1 MKKFVFTIIIA
12 IIVLTLTDYYSSYI
26 GEISKDEAI
35 LIIDTRFTTLMMVL
49 LVIFLFRKN
58 LYYKEDKN
66 ES

>member
-58 LYYKEDKN
+58 LYYKEDKK
-66 ES
+66 

>member
-26 GEISKDEAI
+26 GEIPRKIAI